1 MSTGWSTS
9 GRTSIQLPWS
19 MSMQTSGDFD
29 SRFSNSNGAER
40 GQTNLRFPDVT
51 LDYGQLATVLKI
63 NKLIRNP
70 QLRSSANRQVSND
83 FQDGR
88 TQKTGVTTLITY
100 RPLLS
105 LSGELPN
112 GMRVELTTEHR
123 HSDRE
128 LFQLGNSLTQDVNTN
143 VSLNLSRSYTQGQKI
158 SFLGRES
165 TVKSSVTIGINST
178 YERQSGRILQ
188 NNIERNPV
196 RRDRLSLNA
205 TGTYGF
211 SSNVSG
217 NAILGFSQDRNQ
229 LQGLVNRSVRIELS
243 ARFGL

>member
-1 MSTGWSTS
+1 
-9 GRTSIQLPWS
+9 
-19 MSMQTSGDFD
+19 
-29 SRFSNSNGAER
+29 
-40 GQTNLRFPDVT
+40 
-51 LDYGQLATVLKI
+51 
-63 NKLIRNP
+63 
-70 QLRSSANRQVSND
+70 
-83 FQDGR
+83 
-88 TQKTGVTTLITY
+88 
-100 RPLLS
+100 
-105 LSGELPN
+105 
-112 GMRVELTTEHR
+112 
-123 HSDRE
+123 
-128 LFQLGNSLTQDVNTN
+128 
-143 VSLNLSRSYTQGQKI
+143 
-158 SFLGRES
+158 
-165 TVKSSVTIGINST
+165 VTIGINST